1 MATSNLQVQIQAF
14 VQGLNQ
20 ITALGQGLT
29 QAGQAAVTA
38 GQQSQ
43 GAGAGFAGIGKGASD
58 ASGQIAQFV
67 EQGKQAAG
75 SFNDLVS
82 LAKKAAVAFVA
93 FAAVASLKDAADIA
107 ARNETLGV
115 TLAVVGQ
122 NAGYSKEE
130 LKGYEDELKKLG
142 ITTGAARE
150 SLISM
155 MQAGLQLG
163 PVTEG
168 AASRVAEL
176 ARAAQDLAVVTGQ
189 GSSETLTGLIKN
201 IQQLDTE
208 GLRMQGIVV
217 DLEAAYGTFAQ
228 SVGKSSSALSTQE
241 KQQAAVNAV
250 LEKAKGLA
258 GAYEAS
264 LDTVGKK
271 LSSMARLQEE
281 AGASIGETLL
291 PAYTVLVDAA
301 SAFLV
306 KVQKIA
312 AAIAENGK
320 VAQVLKDIL
329 KSVLDFASEVT
340 STLVDTVQSI
350 APHIEEA
357 FSKMQEAFSDVDMGG
372 LIDVFKEVVA
382 WATELASAIIDAVGN
397 AAPSIRLLYDAFQ
410 MVAESIIG
418 AVKEVMGFAETTM
431 DSVTAGEML
440 SKVLQA
446 LGLLVA
452 GFADGLQIVKA
463 VAEIMF
469 AGVMVGFGA
478 ISNVIGD
485 VVGLV
490 NEDLGQA
497 FKQAGDSAIEMG
509 MKSAEAAAKT
519 FKSFADGET
528 YVQRY
533 ADKLAELPA
542 AHAKEAEAA
551 QKATD
556 AKKAAYAEAEA
567 MIRGYIKTIAT
578 GKISAEDAA
587 AAYED
592 LVKTVN
598 EMAAAHGFSEKELKN
613 LVQQLET
620 AKNKGTNLDEAFKA
634 LKVNATEFATSMSQA
649 GASAVNAFND
659 IVKSAKYTSEQLY
672 TLFNKALDMETSI
685 AGLGRY
691 KVALE
696 EAFKS
701 GKMNAEQY
709 GAAVQLV
716 GGKFDELFK
725 KQLAA
730 AKTKEDFAQLEAQVR
745 KLGGGVDVTSAAYQ
759 KLVTQLRNGTITSQE
774 FERETAKLGGT
785 ASITGKQMSM
795 ALDAIKEKAS
805 GAREEMQR
813 LAQQATALAEAGTRL
828 AQADLAVTRAAI
840 EVQQAK
846 NALIQAEN
854 RHKAEGT
861 ALSRAELEVARINVQ
876 LAEQKA
882 RLAQLQRQQE
892 QAGMEVL
899 IAQQRLMNAEK
910 EAALKIGDANAQAQ
924 VTAAQKE
931 LEGKELALEK
941 TNQAVESQ
949 KQNVLTTE
957 EAAAKAQSLADNLAN
972 AAAEAAKSGAELR
985 KVRDWVRD
993 ANGEVLQ
1000 VAAFSFEHV
1009 VDQFKEMGLSIQE
1022 ASNRATELMGGMKLV
1037 VGYGWDGVAAYQRI
1051 ADGIKEAKEQMEANA
1066 EAAAKIEENYRKV
1079 AEQAEDIAAGVQESG
1094 RNMVGWGAGADLV
1107 AEAYRRIRKDA
1118 RDAAEAA
1125 KDAARSFVN
1134 SASSIREEL
1143 LTAQGRD
1150 DEAAKMRYAQ
1160 RQKELDLEYQ
1170 VLDIKIRASII
1181 QAKAA
1186 GIDTK
1191 SLEASLADAKAAF
1204 GQAKK
1209 DLAELERLELEKIK
1223 KTKEEQKK
1231 ADEEKKKK
1239 DADQARKDADEKA
1252 SNKAKDAEA
1261 DKTSASSTAEKVAK
1275 AVGSGGSGSV
1285 QSIAQPTSGN
1295 TGGAQ
1300 KTTIVKM
1307 ELGGK
1312 TVSATVA
1319 ADDESKFLDMLGQAR
1334 KVS

>member
-217 DLEAAYGTFAQ
+217 DLEAAYTTFAQ
-228 SVGKSSSALSTQE
+228 SVGKSSASLSTQE

-250 LEKAKGLA
+250 MEKAKGLA

-533 ADKLAELPA
+533 ADKLAELPE
-542 AHAKEAEAA
+542 AHRKEAEAA
-551 QKATD
+551 AKGND
-556 AKKAAYAEAEA
+556 IKKAAYAEAEA
-567 MIRGYIKTIAT
+567 MIRQYTRAVNEGKLKGEEAATEYQKMVKTINDMS
-578 GKISAEDAA
+578 KEF
-587 AAYED
+587 
-592 LVKTVN
+592 N
-598 EMAAAHGFSEKELKN
+598 FSEKELKK
-613 LVQQLET
+613 LTGQLE
-620 AKNKGTNLDEAFKA
+620 ASKKKGTELDESFKA
-634 LKVNATEFATSMSQA
+634 LKVNATEFATNMSQA
-649 GASAVNAFND
+649 GATAVKSFTD

-672 TLFNKALDMETSI
+672 TLFKKALDMETSI

-716 GGKFDELFK
+716 GAKFDELFQK
-725 KQLAA
+725 SLKAA
-730 AKTKEDFAQLEAQVR
+730 STKEDFRQLEDEVR
-745 KLGGGVDVTSAAYQ
+745 KLGESGAISGQQVS
-759 KLVTQLRNGTITSQE
+759 N
-774 FERETAKLGGT
+774 
-785 ASITGKQMSM
+785 
-795 ALDAIKEKAS
+795 ALTAIKEKAS

-854 RHKAEGT
+854 RHKEEGT
-861 ALSRAELEVARINVQ
+861 ALSRAELEVARLNVQ

-892 QAGMEVL
+892 QAAMEVL
-899 IAQQRLMNAEK
+899 IAQQRVLNAEK
-910 EAALKIGDANAQAQ
+910 EAELKIGDASAQAK
-924 VTAAQKE
+924 VVAAQKE

-949 KQNVLTTE
+949 KQNVIET
-957 EAAAKAQSLADNLAN
+957 EAAAAQAQSLADNLAN
-972 AAAEAAKSGAELR
+972 AAANASKAGDDIR

-993 ANGEVLQ
+993 ANGEIMQ
-1000 VAAFSFEHV
+1000 VAAWSFDHV
-1009 VDQFKEMGLSIQE
+1009 VSQFTDMGLSLQE
-1022 ASNRATELMGGMKLV
+1022 ASARATDLMGGMKLV
-1037 VGYGWDGVAAYQRI
+1037 VGYGWEGVNAYERI
-1051 ADGIKEAKEQMEANA
+1051 RKSIEETKQQMEANA
-1066 EAAAKIEENYRKV
+1066 EAAATIEENYRKV
-1079 AEQAEDIAAGVQESG
+1079 AESAEDVAKGVQENG

-1125 KDAARSFVN
+1125 NDAARGFMN
-1134 SASSIREEL
+1134 SAMSIREEL
-1143 LTAQGRD
+1143 LSAQGRD

-1191 SLEASLADAKAAF
+1191 SLESSLADAKAAF

-1239 DADQARKDADEKA
+1239 DTDQARKDADEKA

-1285 QSIAQPTSGN
+1285 QSIAQPTSG
-1295 TGGAQ
+1295 TGGAS
-1300 KTTIVKM
+1300 KTTVVKM
-1307 ELGGK
+1307 EMGGK
-1312 TVSATVA
+1312 SVSATIP
-1319 ADDESKFLDMLGQAR
+1319 ADDETKFLDMLGTAR